1 MHDFF
6 ASDRRFW
13 FCSRFQGDK
22 ILFMRNKE
30 LEQFKTEINLT
41 EYAAAQGYAV
51 DRRESSRNSVSM
63 RHPDGDKIIVAL
75 GEDRHWIYFSVRDDQ
90 DNGTIIDFVQKRQ
103 TRSLGETRKLLRS
116 WLDGSL
122 PHPSPSLFVHNV
134 AVSTKDRQ
142 TVISSLSVMKNA
154 VDHPY
159 LESRAV
165 GKRIFGDRRFLG
177 RIKIDL
183 HGNAIFPHFDET
195 GFCGYEIKN
204 IGFTG
209 FSPGGEKGLWIS
221 NISSKDTRMIV
232 VESAIDALSFHALHG
247 SPENRY
253 MSTAGAWS
261 PKTSFLLRRA
271 AETLPGSEVVLAFD
285 NDDEGRKFEDRS
297 REIFQGTEKNLIVLI
312 PTAKDW
318 NDDLRVYV
326 SSLRRNNVK
335 EID

>member
-1 MHDFF
+1 MPDP
-6 ASDRRFW
+6 
-13 FCSRFQGDK
+13 
-22 ILFMRNKE
+22 E
-30 LEQFKTEINLT
+30 LEKMKTGINLT
-41 EYAAAQGYAV
+41 EYAAAQGYLL
-51 DRRESSRNSVSM
+51 DHKESSRNSVSM

-103 TRSLGETRKLLRS
+103 TRSLGETRKLLRA

-142 TVISSLSVMKNA
+142 TVISSLGAMKNA
-154 VDHPY
+154 TDHPY

-165 GKRIFGDRRFLG
+165 GKRICGDKRFLG

-183 HGNAIFPHFDET
+183 HGNAVFPHFDET

-204 IGFTG
+204 VGFTG
-209 FSPGGEKGLWIS
+209 FSPGGEKGLWVSTILPE
-221 NISSKDTRMIV
+221 DARMIV
-232 VESAIDALSFHALHG
+232 AESAIDALSFHALHG

-253 MSTAGAWS
+253 VSTAGAWS

-271 AETLPGSEVVLAFD
+271 AETLPGDEIVLAFD
-285 NDDEGRKFEDRS
+285 NDDEGEKFEAKS
-297 REIFQGTEKNLIVLI
+297 KELFQGIEKRIVVLF

-318 NDDLRVYV
+318 NDDLRGYV
-326 SSLRRNNVK
+326 SSLRRKSVR